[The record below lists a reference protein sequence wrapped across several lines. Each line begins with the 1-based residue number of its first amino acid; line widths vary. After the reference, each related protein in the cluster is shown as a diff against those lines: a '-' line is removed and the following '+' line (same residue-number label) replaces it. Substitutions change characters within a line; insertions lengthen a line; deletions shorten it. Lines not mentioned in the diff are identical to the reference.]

1 MTTSF
6 ADSRS
11 RGGRSRIRVFRVALP
26 HIALCST
33 FPKRLWKIAADAQLA
48 TTLATPDHGATMIL
62 KLGALISAVMTPKA
76 GAAMSYASSQRCF
89 RGRSRPAIAMASTQR
104 PPKTSVRRLLTFIIM
119 RHTQA
124 SPMET

>member
-11 RGGRSRIRVFRVALP
+11 RGGRSRIRVFRVAL
-26 HIALCST
+26 ISAQRST
-33 FPKRLWKIAADAQLA
+33 FPRRLCQIAADA
-48 TTLATPDHGATMIL
+48 TTLIIATPEHMATMIL
-62 KLGALISAVMTPKA
+62 KLGALFMAVVVTKA

-119 RHTQA
+119 RRTQA